1 MASRYVRKHGGRGP
15 PPRTARARHHE
26 CSPSPLVHSA
36 SLLSTNPAL
45 QWNVDEAL
53 EVVAVDIEGL
63 AAARAAIK
71 AKRIKALLL
80 KITVAL
86 IIVGIVVAVF
96 QLGYVDKVLGRV
108 VANIT
113 EGGENNTVRA
123 NATEDLGGDAAG
135 DAATQGAGAASGG
148 EPDPMTQGEL

>member
-1 MASRYVRKHGGRGP
+1 MFRLHTHT
-15 PPRTARARHHE
+15 RTARARHHE

-36 SLLSTNPAL
+36 SLLSNNPAL

-113 EGGENNTVRA
+113 EEGENNTVRA